1 MAIKVYKSNLTS
13 ISTITCALSTATA
26 TITLDAL
33 TLQSTSTFTLNRS
46 NNIGIFLGSK
56 GINWQPNTTYSIVMN
71 ANFVVDV
78 GGNPNAQQTFT
89 FTTDYGPS
97 LSSISVTNNE
107 YISIVW
113 NRTVYPYTGTLY
125 IYNGAGTLKGTI
137 SGATGRLSTTTVT
150 NDTTTYFVAG
160 LLLPGTTY
168 YITATYGLVSDS
180 FPLGNAIIS
189 LPGQPITTVGEP
201 AFNDLSANLTSS
213 FTLIAN
219 PQKYHGYV
227 NMISRFS
234 FRCLAGRDTIAS
246 ANLTSSSTLTAKM
259 NILSFQINVPVN
271 NFTATI
277 GLTTYATNVS
287 NWGSS
292 SLNANGDSLFH
303 ATVEGYI
310 SNGYSINWGDG
321 TINTSLTHTYSS
333 SGLYVI
339 TVNASVISGIV
350 FPTYTL
356 GSTTTGIVTK
366 IYDWGVWDPINF
378 GFYNLLAGHN
388 QLTSVPKYF
397 PNTYS
402 GVFDSMFQ
410 GCVAFNDP
418 NIKSWFSKNGTNII
432 SSSNLTY
439 SAISNFSGKNS
450 LASGTFTTEP
460 IPFGSINA
468 GATLEFW
475 LVSTGSGS
483 LDIELSNADTGSEYA
498 THITLTNNN
507 IQLIPAGYTGLPLIV
522 LEGGQWHHIALQMYE
537 WNLYF
542 FVDGVQQYYIDEFV
556 TINPNDSITSQGNPV
571 ILSYIKD
578 VNCMVTVNA
587 GCYLQE
593 FRISDVARYSL
604 EQGTPNNP
612 FAQTIYVSTTSG
624 SSTVSIQANSGPLNI
639 SINSGQYVYSPFLPA
654 GIYVGAII
662 SRNSATVTF
671 TAKDIQG
678 NTFNMLQNI
687 GFFNEVLVSIY
698 DNVSNNQYLHL
709 VNQVSGTSGTYQM
722 NVYLPFDS
730 TITINPGDI
739 IFGTGLP
746 STTQTYIDN
755 VSSMFYTTEGPYK
768 YQTYTITLGNG
779 YENRVYLTQ
788 TITYGSSSNVYF
800 YSQTINP
807 GGYNPITNTHNTN
820 SFSVPGSA
828 YSSDPATV
836 LLLHCNNSLQDSSNW
851 DGLMYGVGADNM
863 FNGCVSFNQD
873 LSGWNVQSIQ
883 TYIGFDTGA
892 TSWTANRPNWPGIVD
907 DAGSEIPAGGTP
919 GQ

>member
-1 MAIKVYKSNLTS
+1 MAIKVCKSNLTS
-13 ISTITCALSTATA
+13 TSTITCALSTATA

-33 TLQSTSTFTLNRS
+33 TLQSISTLTLNRS

-113 NRTVYPYTGTLY
+113 NRTVYPYTGNLY
-125 IYNGAGTLKGTI
+125 IYNGAGTLKGVI

-180 FPLGNAIIS
+180 FPLGNAIIG
-189 LPGQPITTVGEP
+189 LPGQAITTVGEP

-213 FTLIAN
+213 FTLTAN

-227 NMISRFS
+227 NMVSS
-234 FRCLAGRDTIAS
+234 FRFICLGGRDTIAS

-259 NILSFQINVPVN
+259 NNLSFQINVPVN

-339 TVNASVISGIV
+339 TVNAAVISGIV

-356 GSTTTGIVTK
+356 GNTTTGIVTK
-366 IYDWGVWDPINF
+366 VYDWGIWDPINF
-378 GFYNLLAGHN
+378 GFYNLLANHT

-397 PNTYS
+397 PNTNS

-439 SAISNFSGKNS
+439 SAYSNFSGNS

-460 IPFGSINA
+460 IPFGSIAA

-475 LVSTGSGS
+475 LLPSGSGS

-498 THITLTNNN
+498 THITCTNTS
-507 IQLIPAGYTGLPLIV
+507 IQLIPAGYTGLPLII
-522 LEGGQWHHIALQMYE
+522 LRGGQWHHIALQMYE
-537 WNLYF
+537 GYLYF
-542 FVDGVQQYYIDEFV
+542 FVDGVQQYYIDELV
-556 TINPNDSITSQGNPV
+556 TVNPNASITSQGNPT

-587 GCYLQE
+587 GCYLEE
-593 FRISDVARYSL
+593 FRISDVSRYSL

-624 SSTVSIQANSGPLNI
+624 SSTVIIEAASGPLNI
-639 SINSGQYVYSPFLPA
+639 SINSGQYVYSPVLPA

-662 SRNSATVTF
+662 SQTSGTVTF
-671 TAKDIQG
+671 TAQDLQA
-678 NTFNMLQNI
+678 NTFNMPLNI
-687 GFFNEVLVSIY
+687 GFFNQIPVSIY
-698 DNVSNNQYLHL
+698 DNTSNNQYLHL
-709 VNQVSGTSGTYQM
+709 VNQVSGTSGAHQM

-730 TITINPGDI
+730 TITISQGDI

-746 STTQTYIDN
+746 STTQTYIGS
-755 VSSMFYTTEGPYK
+755 VSSMFYTTEGPYN
-768 YQTYTITLGNG
+768 YQTYTITLFNASGNPV
-779 YENRVYLTQ
+779 NLTQ
-788 TITYGSSSNVYF
+788 TITYGSSSNVHF
-800 YSQTINP
+800 YSKAINP
-807 GGYNPITNTHNTN
+807 GGYNSITNTNNTN